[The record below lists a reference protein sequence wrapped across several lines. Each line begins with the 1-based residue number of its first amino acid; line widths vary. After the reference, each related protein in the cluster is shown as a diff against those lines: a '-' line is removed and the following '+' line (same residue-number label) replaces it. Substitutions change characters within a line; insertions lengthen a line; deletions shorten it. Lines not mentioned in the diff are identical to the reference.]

1 MIKLNSEF
9 LNPHTQYDESL
20 MTIMTANNLNL
31 ILLNGLHK
39 AIVGS
44 VIVLLPIGAKIART
58 ELAAS

>member
-31 ILLNGLHK
+31 ILLNGLRK

-44 VIVLLPIGAKIART
+44 VIVLLPIDPK
-58 ELAAS
+58 